1 MALKLQVAIKVSQD
15 DSVLI
20 SSLKTQAHESKTK
33 EIAAERM
40 ALEAAEMITSLTYE
54 INALKRKFK
63 INDNDNKLSSQSQ
76 QANRN
81 IYKVADTEVDEMMSS
96 PSPSSKSRSSR
107 LTRRVEC
114 VAVPES
120 ATPFDEWKM
129 TQYIFS
135 PDTPAASLNHDKS
148 VVEMLLATT
157 TSELRL
163 NDIDRPTI
171 NSISKRRTRQGDSF
185 SPQKSSPEELTYA
198 KGTNIYETAKEDFL
212 DTPYMPLFNML
223 TVGMERDVISPDS
236 FQPTPIAATT
246 SAVMWGG
253 DAVRPNRDNLGRLN
267 IWTSAAVANTSEPV
281 TSSPPKSI
289 RRGTANENS
298 VRFDDRVTVKD
309 TSSKPYSRKGSSSS
323 SSASIII

>member
-1 MALKLQVAIKVSQD
+1 LKLQVAIKVSQD

-63 INDNDNKLSSQSQ
+63 ITDDKSNQS

-81 IYKVADTEVDEMMSS
+81 IYKVADTEVDEMMTS
-96 PSPSSKSRSSR
+96 PSRSKSSR
-107 LTRRVEC
+107 VTRRVEC

-120 ATPFDEWKM
+120 ATPFDAWKM
-129 TQYIFS
+129 SQYIFS

-157 TSELRL
+157 TSELHV

-171 NSISKRRTRQGDSF
+171 NSISKRRQRHGGSF
-185 SPQKSSPEELTYA
+185 SPQQKSPEEPAYA
-198 KGTNIYETAKEDFL
+198 KGTNIYETVTEDFL
-212 DTPYMPLFNML
+212 DAPYMPFSML
-223 TVGMERDVISPDS
+223 TIGSERLVPSPDS
-236 FQPTPIAATT
+236 IKPAPI
-246 SAVMWGG
+246 MWGG
-253 DAVRPNRDNLGRLN
+253 DGGRPDRDNLGRLN
-267 IWTSAAVANTSEPV
+267 IWTSVADSSEPF
-281 TSSPPKSI
+281 SSNAPKSI
-289 RRGTANENS
+289 RRVANENN
-298 VRFDDRVTVKD
+298 VRFDVDS
-309 TSSKPYSRKGSSSS
+309 SSKPRKSSVSL
-323 SSASIII
+323 II